1 MSRKIKIKEI
11 EYAVQ
16 PGMKSIIVF
25 EKITDKPFQIK
36 TTTDLLSYIYSSLI
50 VGSPDKHI
58 EFADMLDA
66 FDENPDLFKEATDIV
81 LQRTSLEEVVSLSN
95 EGEPEPKK
103 E

>member
-36 TTTDLLSYIYSSLI
+36 TTTDLLSYIYSCLI

-66 FDENPDLFKEATDIV
+66 FDENPELFKEATDIV